1 MLCKHIKEIQMT
13 EEQNS
18 NRKRHTPEEKF
29 KIVKEQLTTKTS
41 VSEICKKYGISPGN
55 FYNWQESF
63 FAGALAGFDKKRGPQ
78 PTTAKNDAKVEQLEG
93 EVHRMKDVIAEI
105 TAENVAFKKKQSG
118 WPYR

>member
-1 MLCKHIKEIQMT
+1 MAED
-13 EEQNS
+13 QNS
-18 NRKRHTPEEKF
+18 GRKRYSPEEKF

-63 FAGALAGFDKKRGPQ
+63 FNGAMAGFEKKRGPQ
-78 PTTAKNDAKVEQLEG
+78 TSTTKADHRAEELEK
-93 EVHRMKDVIAEI
+93 ENTRMKDVIAEI

>member
-1 MLCKHIKEIQMT
+1 MA
-13 EEQNS
+13 EEQNGS
-18 NRKRHTPEEKF
+18 RKRYSAEDKF

-41 VSEICKKYGISPGN
+41 VSDICKKYGISPGN

-63 FAGALAGFDKKRGPQ
+63 FAGAMAGFEKKRGPQ
-78 PTTAKNDAKVEQLEG
+78 AGSKTDQRVEELERDNN
-93 EVHRMKDVIAEI
+93 RMKEVIAEI

>member
-1 MLCKHIKEIQMT
+1 MA
-13 EEQNS
+13 EEQS
-18 NRKRHTPEEKF
+18 GSRKRYSPEEKF

-55 FYNWQESF
+55 FYSWQENF
-63 FAGALAGFDKKRGPQ
+63 FAGAMAGFDKKRGPQ
-78 PTTAKNDAKVEQLEG
+78 HSSAKNDVKVEQLEG
-93 EVHRMKDVIAEI
+93 EVNRMKDVIAEI

>member
-1 MLCKHIKEIQMT
+1 MA
-13 EEQNS
+13 EEQNGS
-18 NRKRHTPEEKF
+18 RKRYSAEEKF

-41 VSEICKKYGISPGN
+41 VSDICKKYGISPGN

-63 FAGALAGFDKKRGPQ
+63 FAGALAGFEKKRGPQ
-78 PTTAKNDAKVEQLEG
+78 ASNKNDETVERLES
-93 EVHRMKDVIAEI
+93 EIDRMKEVITEI

>member
-1 MLCKHIKEIQMT
+1 MAED
-13 EEQNS
+13 QNS
-18 NRKRHTPEEKF
+18 GRKRYSPEEKF

-55 FYNWQESF
+55 FYSWQENF
-63 FAGALAGFDKKRGPQ
+63 FAGAMAGFDKKRGPQ
-78 PTTAKNDAKVEQLEG
+78 PSLAKSDARVEQLES
-93 EVHRMKDVIAEI
+93 EVDRMKDVIAEI

>member
-1 MLCKHIKEIQMT
+1 MT
-13 EEQNS
+13 EDQN
-18 NRKRHTPEEKF
+18 NGRKRYSPEEKF

-55 FYNWQESF
+55 FYSWQENF
-63 FAGALAGFDKKRGPQ
+63 FAGAMAGFEKKRGPQ
-78 PTTAKNDAKVEQLEG
+78 ASTAKADQRADELEK
-93 EVHRMKDVIAEI
+93 ENTRMKDVIAEI